1 MRRIHRRYEP
11 TPFMEF
17 HEVRLEESSRR
28 IFRSYFVRAVYITYK
43 KVRPHLMNIILSIPK
58 NIRNLFFN
66 FKFDFETRSLQEYLD
81 TKSETKEDEELRL
94 SQN

>member
-1 MRRIHRRYEP
+1 
-11 TPFMEF
+11 
-17 HEVRLEESSRR
+17 
-28 IFRSYFVRAVYITYK
+28 
-43 KVRPHLMNIILSIPK
+43 MNIILSIPK